1 MTHMA
6 YWGAWG
12 AFCMFGALA
21 SCVIGVGIMA
31 LLEKYSYFK
40 YWWVSL
46 IPAILFGIAEC
57 VCFAISVL
65 PV

>member
-1 MTHMA
+1 
-6 YWGAWG
+6 
-12 AFCMFGALA
+12 MFGALA